1 MPAAVVVS
9 LIRVLR
15 NFGATALLCV
25 SPSEVGQG
33 QGLLSRTAGALFLI
47 GTLWAANGLGAEP
60 PPALFSPFG
69 AIAVGSEAAL
79 RIDAPHPGVPRR
91 LVQVEWALLEQ
102 ARRQVEQRGE
112 AALLFNLSDAA
123 ALPVVFEHGAPT
135 KSGYSLAGRI
145 ADASGGRVVLAVNGE
160 LLAGAVW
167 TPQANYRIRSL
178 GGGLHSIE
186 RVDATAAPPLA
197 EPWVPPLERRAEAT
211 EVPTSAEAGMA
222 QIDLLILWTPAARR
236 LVGGL
241 RRMQTKVDLAVAVAN
256 DAYATGGVAQRL
268 RLVGATEIDYE
279 DATLEDI
286 SRLPE
291 KADGFLD
298 ELHEIRDGYAADL
311 VSLFV
316 RFEVGGIASLM
327 AELSPAFAPFAFSM
341 VDVRA
346 ADTILAHELGHNMGL
361 QHDRYVVPTDIPPD
375 LKVALFP
382 YSFGYVN
389 QRAFAHGSPCWHS
402 IMAYPDQCDDAGLLP
417 VGLPRFSNPD
427 QNHPPPD
434 GDPLGVPVDQPAIGW
449 DGPAH
454 AVRSLNEARQ
464 VVAGFRDAAERC
476 AYPLSSEEITLPAGG
491 GDFSIRVDAEDGC
504 PWTAHHQSGFLGL
517 ATGGTHTGSGEV
529 AYRAQ
534 PNDGLARAG
543 LASIGGEVIAVRQ
556 LGAMVPAPVCQRT
569 PAVRDAIAG
578 ALSKE
583 ACDAVTVWDLG
594 EVTALSLR
602 GRSIAALRP
611 DDFQGLVN
619 LWRLELSEAI
629 TDLTP
634 LAGLV
639 NLGEL
644 SLFGNGVADLAP
656 LANLVQI
663 EYLTLDDNAIADL
676 DPLAGLTRLLV
687 LSLTH
692 NRVEDLAPLAGLTEL
707 LSLDLTGNA
716 VSDLSPLAGLGN
728 LFVLFLG
735 DNQVKEVAAL
745 AGLERLLLLDLAD
758 NAVEDISPLLALQE
772 LRQLDLRGN
781 PLSDAALEVQIPTLQ
796 SRGVLVLFDEPE
808 APLRRPS
815 WWWFL
820 TEGLVEP

>member
-1 MPAAVVVS
+1 MP
-9 LIRVLR
+9 
-15 NFGATALLCV
+15 
-25 SPSEVGQG
+25 
-33 QGLLSRTAGALFLI
+33 RTAGILFFVGALFS
-47 GTLWAANGLGAEP
+47 ANGQGAEP
-60 PPALFSPFG
+60 PPSLFSPFG
-69 AIAVGSEAAL
+69 AVAVDGEAAL
-79 RIDAPHPGVPRR
+79 RIDAPHLGAPRR
-91 LVQVEWALLEQ
+91 LVQVEWARLEQ
-102 ARRQVEQRGE
+102 ARRQVELRGE
-112 AALLFNLSDAA
+112 AAMQFNLSDAA
-123 ALPVVFEHGAPT
+123 ALPVVFEHGVPT
-135 KSGYSLAGRI
+135 RSGYSLSGRI
-145 ADASGGRVVLAVNGE
+145 ADASGGRVVLAVSGD

-167 TPQANYRIRSL
+167 TPRANYRIRAQ

-197 EPWVPPLERRAEAT
+197 EPWIPPLEQRAEAT
-211 EVPTSAEAGMA
+211 DVPMQEEAGMA

-241 RRMQTKVDLAVAVAN
+241 RRMQAKVDLAVAVAN

-291 KADGFLD
+291 MADGFLD
-298 ELHEIRDGYAADL
+298 ELHEIRDSYAADL
-311 VSLFV
+311 VSLLV
-316 RFEVGGIASLM
+316 RFEVGGIATLM
-327 AELSPAFAPFAFSM
+327 AELTPAFAQFAFSM

-346 ADTILAHELGHNMGL
+346 PDTILAHELGHNMGL

-375 LKVALFP
+375 LKAALFP

-389 QRAFAHGSPCWHS
+389 QRAFARGSPCWHS
-402 IMAYPDQCDDAGLLP
+402 IMAYPDQCDDAGLAP

-427 QNHPPPD
+427 QNHPSPD
-434 GDPLGVPVDQPAIGW
+434 GDPLGVPVDQPVVGW

-454 AVRSLNEARQ
+454 AVRSLNEARH
-464 VVAGFRDAAERC
+464 VVADFRDEAERC
-476 AYPLSSEEITLPAGG
+476 AYALSSEEITLPAGG
-491 GDFSIRVDAEDGC
+491 GAFSIRVDAEDGC
-504 PWTAHHQSGFLGL
+504 SWTAHHQSGFLSP
-517 ATGGTHTGSGEV
+517 ATVGAQIGSGELT
-529 AYRAQ
+529 YRAQ

-543 LASIGGEVIAVRQ
+543 VASIGGEIIAVRQ
-556 LGAMVPAPVCQRT
+556 LGALAPAPVCQRT

-583 ACDAVTVWDLG
+583 ACDAVTVWDLR

-602 GRSIAALRP
+602 GRRIAALRP

-619 LWRLELSEAI
+619 LWRLELNEAI
-629 TDLTP
+629 RDIAP

-656 LANLVQI
+656 LANLVQL
-663 EYLTLDDNAIADL
+663 EYLTLDENAIADIG
-676 DPLAGLTRLLV
+676 PLAGLTRLLV
-687 LSLTH
+687 LSLMH
-692 NRVEDLAPLAGLTEL
+692 NRVEDLAPLAELTDL

-735 DNQVKEVAAL
+735 DNQVRDVAAL
-745 AGLERLLLLDLAD
+745 AGMDSLFLLGLAN
-758 NAVEDISPLLALQE
+758 NAVEDISPLLALNE

-781 PLSDAALEVQIPTLQ
+781 PLSDAALEVQIPALQ
-796 SRGVLVLFDEPE
+796 ARGVLVLFDEPE
-808 APLRRPS
+808 ALPHRPS
-815 WWWFL
+815 WWWLLPDGF
-820 TEGLVEP
+820 VKP